1 MIINHTKNLTDQV
14 NEILKEADFYAIIFA
29 VFSIILIVLSV
40 YINSGSLFLTGI
52 GWIAVSFSVK
62 LIAYIRCII
71 LGQISQLAY
80 MESRDKE

>member
-1 MIINHTKNLTDQV
+1 MIINHSKNLTDQV

-62 LIAYIRCII
+62 LISYIRCII
-71 LGQISQLAY
+71 LGQISQLAS
-80 MESRDKE
+80 MESKDKE